1 MIKILK
7 LFKIIILLNIFYFSF
22 LSISYPCSFNCPKS
36 ELFTDDEGHLGL
48 KTSKHSGYDKH
59 VNYMGQHD
67 YNYSYI
73 YKNSLEL
80 GTMQLEVLGVLT
92 VMVTIITGQSMH
104 DNAIK
109 PELKQTN

>member
-1 MIKILK
+1 MT
-7 LFKIIILLNIFYFSF
+7 Y
-22 LSISYPCSFNCPKS
+22 Y
-36 ELFTDDEGHLGL
+36 T
-48 KTSKHSGYDKH
+48 
-59 VNYMGQHD
+59 
-67 YNYSYI
+67 